1 MQQHRVSR
9 ILKISSFVHSFSGS
23 NRRVCSTHKKGQT
36 GRKEALAPGNGIQPV
51 SYAASL
57 PGPTGARTPREG
69 SGKNYI
75 RKVTIWCRELTH
87 WKRPWCWERLK
98 AGGEG
103 DDRGWGGW
111 MASPTRWTWVWAHFG
126 SWWWTGKP
134 GMLQSMG
141 SKSVR
146 HDWGTELNWSE
157 NGTPLVVQWLRFHA
171 PNTGGPGLVRELD
184 ATCSNKDL
192 VHPNKYILKNQK
204 AIK

>member
-1 MQQHRVSR
+1 MGRKLWIVNSVSKSNQTRNSNVGKLGKVSMQQHHVSR

-87 WKRPWCWERLK
+87 WKRPSCWERLR

-103 DDRGWGGW
+103 GNRG
-111 MASPTRWTWVWAHFG
+111 
-126 SWWWTGKP
+126 
-134 GMLQSMG
+134 
-141 SKSVR
+141 
-146 HDWGTELNWSE
+146 
-157 NGTPLVVQWLRFHA
+157 
-171 PNTGGPGLVRELD
+171 
-184 ATCSNKDL
+184 
-192 VHPNKYILKNQK
+192 
-204 AIK
+204 